1 MMVHAMK
8 GWRAAA
14 MAGWCAAGCLSAGL
28 PASAAAG
35 YQAISASK
43 SDSVITLTG
52 HDMTIEQVVDVARH
66 GAKVQLSPEARQR
79 QADNYGLLLEAA
91 AEGVAVYWF
100 NRGAGDQRETI
111 MFSGD
116 PMTPKNKAYL
126 EKSQL
131 MEFRLGAVFG
141 YGPEV
146 GEEEIVRAMMLIRAN
161 AMTWNAPSPQLS
173 QMLIDLLNHRIT
185 PVVQSRGTLG
195 EGDLAQLSNVG
206 ATMVGAGEAYY
217 QGIRMTAADALAR
230 AGLKPIQPF
239 AADTNALTSSDAYS
253 TGIAALAVNDARRAL
268 EWADLIYAMDLNGMN
283 SSITPISTLVQRE
296 RPFKWLNWEAARVR
310 DMLKGSYLFS
320 DDPQRIIQDPES
332 LRASSIR
339 QASAWADWA
348 SLRDA
353 VVLQMNSS
361 DHNPAVRTD
370 TSPGDAWDL
379 STPQMM
385 KYYVKGGRNSHG
397 KHGYIVSNANW
408 DPYPMANKLEDFIIA
423 LANMDIA
430 VSLRI
435 DRFSNPFFTSADPAK
450 ALNLPPGSDF
460 AVYLAGGGGYT
471 PVDLQQ
477 EIQSLTNPVAPSG
490 AAIIGTV
497 EDLQA
502 QTRIKAYRVRE
513 AVNITFDLLGHDLLN
528 AAFWMDVR
536 KAQDASRNFGGA
548 PTSAWT
554 AFRKQIPLLPA
565 MDGSPMQPR
574 PMAAAAFLKST
585 AAADFYRGGE
595 TPPASSE
602 KQ

>member
-1 MMVHAMK
+1 MK
-8 GWRAAA
+8 R
-14 MAGWCAAGCLSAGL
+14 C
-28 PASAAAG
+28 SAANMLGPIMIGGIIANMPALAESS
-35 YQAISASK
+35 YHPIRPTMVDK
-43 SDSVITLTG
+43 TVTLTG
-52 HDMTIEQVVDVARH
+52 HDLTIEQLVDIARN
-66 GAKVQLSPEARQR
+66 GAKVELSPEAKQR
-79 QADNYGLLLEAA
+79 QADNHGLLLEAA
-91 AEGVAVYWF
+91 AEGIAVYWF

-116 PMTPKNKAYL
+116 PMSPKNKAYL

-131 MEFRLGAVFG
+131 QEFRLGAVGG
-141 YGPEV
+141 YGPEIE
-146 GEEEIVRAMMLIRAN
+146 EEEIVRAMMLVRAN
-161 AMTWNAPSPQLS
+161 AMTHNAPSPQLS
-173 QMLIDLLNHRIT
+173 QMLLDLLNQRIA

-206 ATMVGAGEAYY
+206 ATMVGAGDAHY
-217 QGIRMTAADALAR
+217 QGTRMPAAEALAK

-239 AADTNALTSSDAYS
+239 AADTNALTSSDAYA
-253 TGIAALAVNDARRAL
+253 TGIAALTVDDAERAL

-283 SSITPISTLVQRE
+283 SSITPLSTLVQRE

-310 DMLKGSYLFS
+310 DMIKGSYLFT
-320 DDPQRIIQDPES
+320 DDPHRIIQDPES

-339 QASAWADWA
+339 QASAWEDWGA
-348 SLRDA
+348 LRDA

-370 TSPGDAWDL
+370 LSPQDSWEM

-385 KYYVKGGRNSHG
+385 KYYVKGGKYSNG

-423 LANMDIA
+423 LANMDVA

-435 DRFSNPFFTSADPAK
+435 DRFFNPFFTLTNPAQV
-450 ALNLPPGSDF
+450 LHMSPGNGF
-460 AVYLAGGGGYT
+460 AIYMAGGGGFT

-490 AAIIGTV
+490 QAIVATV

-502 QTRIKAYRVRE
+502 QTRIKAFRARQ
-513 AVNITFDLLGHDLLN
+513 AVSTTFDLLAHDLLT
-528 AAFWMDVR
+528 ATLWLDVR
-536 KAQDASRNFGGA
+536 KTQDPSRSFGDA
-548 PTSAWT
+548 PTAAWT
-554 AFRKQIPLLPA
+554 AFRKIVPLLPD
-565 MDGSPMQPR
+565 MNGVPTQSR

-585 AAADFYRGGE
+585 PANAFYGGSE
-595 TPPASSE
+595 TMPRSSE
-602 KQ
+602 NP